1 MSLQARR
8 NAGKRDSDGDRFVA
22 SLLVTVAAIRGL
34 LGART
39 RGTSQ
44 TPYPKHAWQK
54 SCCSMLRFIWQHA
67 CAALHCLNPLAKLGN
82 RVETNS

>member
-1 MSLQARR
+1 MGLQAR

-54 SCCSMLRFIWQHA
+54 SCCSMLLLHMATCLRGTSLPK
-67 CAALHCLNPLAKLGN
+67 ALGQIGKQ
-82 RVETNS
+82 R